1 MNGRRRSERIP
12 VAVLTGFLGS
22 GKTTILR
29 HLMQTHALS
38 RTLVII
44 NEFGEVGLDHH
55 LVSHVDDDTVVALS
69 SGCICCTIRGD
80 LAETL
85 ARAPGRYARG
95 GKRWFDRVIIET
107 TGIADPAPILQTLL
121 AEPAVLRHYAMARVL
136 TTVDAVNGEAALAAY
151 PEAVKQIGVADQ
163 LLITK
168 TDLVAP
174 AALAALRRSLEALA
188 PIAQVKLIE
197 HGVMSS
203 APFFSG
209 GPWLLEAHSPDVA
222 TWLAEE
228 SRGDEPHTG
237 QQVES
242 HHNSHHHAPG
252 HTHHGNHVH
261 DVNRHG
267 SIEASHLV
275 FEEPIDAGAL
285 DRCMDAL
292 LAQHGE
298 KLLRI
303 KSIVNA
309 IGFSKPLVLHGVQH
323 IFHPPEVLE
332 AWPDEDRRTQI
343 VLISQG
349 VGREVLV
356 QFFANYGLTP
366 SALSP

>member
-1 MNGRRRSERIP
+1 MP

-29 HLMQTHALS
+29 HLMESHALS

-44 NEFGEVGLDHH
+44 NEFGEVGLDHQ

-136 TTVDAVNGEAALAAY
+136 TTVDAVNGESTLAAY

-174 AALAALRRSLEALA
+174 AHLAALRKGLEELA
-188 PIAQVKLIE
+188 PMAKVELIE
-197 HGVMSS
+197 HGVASS
-203 APFFSG
+203 AHFFGG
-209 GPWLLEAHSPDVA
+209 GPWVLESHSPDVA

-228 SRGDEPHTG
+228 SQRDEPHSE
-237 QQVES
+237 QEVES
-242 HHNSHHHAPG
+242 HHHSDEHASG

-267 SIEASHLV
+267 SIQASHFV
-275 FEEPIDAGAL
+275 FEEAIDAGAL
-285 DRCMDAL
+285 DRCMESL

-298 KLLRI
+298 KLLRV
-303 KSIVNA
+303 KGIVNA
-309 IGFSKPLVLHGVQH
+309 TGFDKPLVLHGVQH

-332 AWPDEDRRTQI
+332 RWPDDDRRTRI
-343 VLISQG
+343 VLISWG
-349 VGREVLV
+349 LGRETLV
-356 QFFANYGLTP
+356 QFFADYGLTP
-366 SALSP
+366 SAHSP